1 MNNEVGNAADPDV
14 TYFLQR
20 LEKVDYPDIT
30 IAREFIVWMTSNID
44 CTVKNKNFNKDA
56 AVEFTL
62 KGIPQFC
69 LYYQIVMNKLFFV
82 VTQKDK
88 RIKDM
93 IDETLVP
100 LFEPKYRKK
109 FIGNNARK
117 KDQVFWIDVEQFN
130 DSRVFKEMTQIITK
144 GFGGSSA
151 VLVSQQTE
159 TKEDSALLPSKEDF
173 ESAYRT
179 LTRLDNEL
187 SLDAVLD
194 QINIDTT
201 KKGITLK
208 KDWRTITEVHILE
221 IWAITKQ

>member
-1 MNNEVGNAADPDV
+1 MNNEVKNSGDPGV
-14 TYFLQR
+14 TSFLQR
-20 LEKVDYPDIT
+20 LEKIGYPDIT
-30 IAREFIVWMTSNID
+30 ITREFIVRVTSNIL
-44 CTVKNKNFNKDA
+44 CTVKDKNFQKDA
-56 AVEFTL
+56 ALGFTIN
-62 KGIPQFC
+62 GIEQFC

-130 DSRVFKEMTQIITK
+130 DSRVFNEMTQIITK

-151 VLVSQQTE
+151 VPATPQAD

-179 LTRLDNEL
+179 LTRLGDEL
-187 SLDAVLD
+187 SLDAILD
-194 QINIDTT
+194 QIEINVT
-201 KKGITLK
+201 KAGRTLK
-208 KDWRTITEVHILE
+208 SNWRMITEKNIE
-221 IWAITKQ
+221 IWSKTSA